1 MSQPTLTRLAR
12 DTTPDEAVAVIMGDG
27 GVIIEG
33 LVDDATVEGLAHD
46 LDPFLD
52 AVDAGHDEFFAGNRT
67 KRASGLFAKSTHM
80 VTVAMNPLYRA
91 IADQILNQPIDVF
104 LGETTMPNS
113 AGKHI
118 GGTMAIKIGPGQG
131 AQPLHRDDSVW
142 LWRHPG
148 YGREAR
154 VQIMVAVSDFTVENG
169 GTLVIPGSHR
179 WDDSRAPKQE
189 EAVPTE
195 MAAGS
200 ALIWI
205 GSTYHGGGENT
216 TTDSYRFG
224 LSMGYDLAFLRTEE
238 NHQLTY
244 TLDQIRALPA
254 EIQRELDWSAEHYL
268 GWVEVAG
275 QMADP
280 MDLLSRADY
289 TTTGD
294 GLPTTNAPAQ
304 GA

>member
-1 MSQPTLTRLAR
+1 MTNPTLARL
-12 DTTPDEAVAVIMGDG
+12 TPEVSVDEAVDVIMRDG

-33 LVDDATVEGLAHD
+33 LFDSTTIEGLQKD
-46 LDPFLD
+46 LGPWLD
-52 AVDAGHDEFFAGNRT
+52 EVDAGYDEVFAGNRT
-67 KRASGLFAKSTHM
+67 KRLGGLFAKSEHM
-80 VTVAMNPLYRA
+80 VTVAMSPLYRG
-91 IADQILNQPIDVF
+91 IADQILNKPIDVF
-104 LGETTMPNS
+104 FGEQAVPNP

-118 GGTMAIKIGPGQG
+118 GATMAIKIGPGQG
-131 AQPLHRDDSVW
+131 AQPLHRDDGVW

-154 VQIMVAVSDFTVENG
+154 VQIMVAVSDFTAENG
-169 GTLVIPGSHR
+169 GTLVIPGSHL
-179 WDDSRAPKQE
+179 WDDHRAPRRE
-189 EAVPTE
+189 EAIPTE
-195 MAAGS
+195 MKAGS

-238 NHQLTY
+238 NHFLTY
-244 TLDQIRALPA
+244 TLDQIRKLPE
-254 EIQRELDWSAEHYL
+254 EIQRELDWSSEHYL

-280 MDLLSRADY
+280 LDLLKRDDY
-289 TTTGD
+289 ATTGD
-294 GLPTTNAPAQ
+294 GLPTTL
-304 GA
+304 